1 MNDGQRRVLRDLI
14 VHGGRS
20 RVELARRL
28 EVSRASLSRITRELI
43 DFGFVAEGE
52 LQYSTTRGRPS
63 ELVHIRRDAAHFAGI
78 KLTGTDLYAVV
89 TDLGATVVAAHDEP
103 LRSTEPSDVADQIA
117 EVAHRMLAD
126 ISLAGALGVC
136 LAGDVLDRDGVQLV
150 ERSGFLG
157 WSGSTPLRQLLGSRV
172 GVPVTVSNDV
182 VALTAAHHWFG
193 AGVGAEALVV
203 YGLGAGIGAG
213 VVVQDEVY
221 TGANG
226 RSGHVGHSRMD
237 ARGRPCEL
245 GHVDCIHSFVTMGS
259 ICFNAGA
266 EESDY
271 PEVLARAQRGEPVA
285 VRAFELAAE
294 ALGIVVATAVNTVD
308 PEKVLITGEGV
319 DMVDLAPA
327 RLRAGLAAELEQVD
341 PSSVLIELPGFSFS
355 DYARGAAVSAMRD
368 VI

>member
-1 MNDGQRRVLRDLI
+1 MYDGQRRVLRDLI
-14 VHGGRS
+14 VHGGHS
-20 RVELARRL
+20 RVEIARRL
-28 EVSRASLSRITRELI
+28 DVSRASLSRIARELI
-43 DFGFVAEGE
+43 DLGFVTEGE

-103 LRSTEPSDVADQIA
+103 LRSTEPADVADQIA
-117 EVAHRMLAD
+117 QVASRMLAD
-126 ISLAGALGVC
+126 VPLAGALGVC
-136 LAGDVLDRDGVQLV
+136 LAGDVLDRDGLQLV
-150 ERSGFLG
+150 ERSTFLG
-157 WSGSTPLRQLLGSRV
+157 WSSTPLRALVGSRV

-182 VALTAAHHWFG
+182 VALTAGHHWFG
-193 AGVGAEALVV
+193 AGVGAETLVV

-213 VVVQDEVY
+213 LVVQDEVHI
-221 TGANG
+221 GAHG
-226 RSGHVGHSRMD
+226 HSGHVGHSRMD

-271 PEVLARAQRGEPVA
+271 PAVLARARSGEPVA
-285 VRAFELAAE
+285 LRAFELAAE
-294 ALGIVVATAVNTVD
+294 ALGIAVATTVNTVD

-319 DMVDLAPA
+319 DMVALAPA
-327 RLRAGLAAELEQVD
+327 RLRAGLDAELEQVD
-341 PSSVLIELPGFSFS
+341 STSVVIEMPAFSFS